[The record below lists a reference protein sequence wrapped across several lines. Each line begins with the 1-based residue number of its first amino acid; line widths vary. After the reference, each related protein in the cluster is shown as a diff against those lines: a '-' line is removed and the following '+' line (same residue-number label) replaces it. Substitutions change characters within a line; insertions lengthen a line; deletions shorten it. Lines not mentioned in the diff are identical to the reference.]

1 MIFTKPN
8 HKSSLIIK
16 KQVILVE
23 KLIGNKNKIKDL
35 FFNRQKLFFE
45 KKKFEKLEKKIE
57 DKPNDKE
64 KKVSNKILVPKLGFL
79 DVVKNFLFNILLGVF
94 VIKLL
99 PHLPKLKGVMIGAMK
114 FSEFIAQFSVSI
126 VNAFATFIDKVYQI
140 VDFGKTQAKLL
151 GGDKGLENYNK
162 ALGSAVNVMN
172 LMTIAGMLFSDLAAN
187 DSQSS
192 AVTEGMDVVKDIVTK
207 QTTKNVSRQIAIRG
221 AAQFSA
227 RAAAGT
233 IAGVGLL
240 SSALGEGA
248 FQLRKHTK
256 KIQEDADN
264 ASKEAQEDKN
274 PFMRFIKT
282 AFYNAFARPGLMF
295 TNFLLNG
302 VGTLLDIIG
311 TPFRYAIEL
320 INYGIMMLT
329 GDSEGIIKQRDNL
342 GKFDARIREQIRE
355 HVNTISFG
363 TIAKEKGSF
372 GSLFGSDA
380 TKAMGY
386 AQGGEITRGGAY
398 MGKIGRTVGKS
409 IKIRRSVTVPTSP
422 LNPGEDVGGNMNY
435 VDPDTKKP
443 TNTSKLET
451 FYPNP
456 SDSGM
461 VNSFEYLKKSYS
473 ISKSA
478 KFFHPLLEI
487 AIKSLMGDKPPE
499 GDFKSIG
506 AGLNNFLNDI
516 LNIAKI
522 PGKNTSVSDE
532 IGAFDISNWVESKA
546 KESIMDP
553 INSIISNLMD
563 QLTLKGR
570 GYTGAKANPSAQ
582 KGDGA
587 GDSPLAEFAGQ
598 AQFVIGDSIAHG
610 FAGRSGNGSD
620 SEDTMVGRSPEKVL
634 AYLKSKGDKLKG
646 MLIDLSTGI
655 ANNTGDFSSVEA
667 QLSYLKSV
675 GARVRV
681 LGVANSFSKKK
692 DGLNEKLDQMVKSNG
707 FYFYGGYKGSPGDVH
722 GTATDYTELKA
733 KLKRDTAPTKEPEG
747 QSPTG
752 KGYGSAGSKLAG
764 ELGRYIKKKLKSP
777 EQFLAVTEH
786 PEHGGVLG
794 KHDPRGYHYQGGG
807 RAIDIGAYT
816 EEQGTVLA
824 VIAEFNKM
832 KGIKPVQLLHGK
844 NDPYHTDHVHVAYK
858 GGGFVNKTDYAL
870 THPGEY
876 VVDADSVKLFG
887 IQFYDIINEVEMVSQ
902 RKNASNSL
910 ISILRQYTEDGFPE
924 TEDDYT
930 YTIPSQNQ
938 VTIIPPQTIFINS
951 FGGGSTSSG
960 EDPSK
965 DSLYE

>member
-1 MIFTKPN
+1 MIYTKPN

-35 FFNRQKLFFE
+35 FFNRQKLFLE

-57 DKPNDKE
+57 DKPNNKE
-64 KKVSNKILVPKLGFL
+64 KQVSNKITVPRLGFL
-79 DVVKNFLFNILLGVF
+79 DVIKNFLFNILLGAF

-99 PHLPKLKGVMIGAMK
+99 PHLPKLKGVVIGAMK
-114 FSEFIAQFSVSI
+114 FSEFIAQFSISI
-126 VNAFATFIDKVYQI
+126 VNAFATFIDKVYKI

-172 LMTIAGMLFSDLAAN
+172 LMTIAGMLFSDLITS

-192 AVTEGMDVVKDIVTK
+192 SVTEGMDVVKDIVTK
-207 QTTKNVSRQIAIRG
+207 HTTKNVSKQIAIRG

-329 GDSEGIIKQRDNL
+329 GDSKGIIKQRENL

-386 AQGGEITRGGAY
+386 AQGGEITRGGVY

-422 LNPGEDVGGNMNY
+422 LNPGADVGGMTPH
-435 VDPDTKKP
+435 PDSE
-443 TNTSKLET
+443 TSKLET

-456 SDSGM
+456 SDPGM

-478 KFFHPLLEI
+478 KFLHPLLEI

-506 AGLNNFLNDI
+506 TGLNNFLNDI
-516 LNIAKI
+516 LNITKI
-522 PGKNTSVSDE
+522 PGKNISVSDE
-532 IGAFDISNWVESKA
+532 VGTFDISNWVESKA

-553 INSIISNLMD
+553 INSILSNLMY
-563 QLTLKGR
+563 QLTLKGK
-570 GYTGAKANPSAQ
+570 GQTGSKANPSAQ

-620 SEDTMVGRSPEKVL
+620 SEDTMVGRSPAAVL
-634 AYLKSKGDKLKG
+634 AYLKSKGDVLKG

-655 ANNTGDFSSVEA
+655 ANNPGDFSSVKA
-667 QLSYLKSV
+667 QLSYLKSI
-675 GARVRV
+675 GSRVRV
-681 LGVANSFSKKK
+681 LGVADSFSKKTN
-692 DGLNEKLDQMVKSNG
+692 GLNEKLDQMVKSNG
-707 FYFYGGYKGSPGDVH
+707 FYFYGGYKGSADGVH
-722 GTATDYTELKA
+722 GTATDYSDLKA
-733 KLKRDTAPTKEPEG
+733 KATRDTAATKETEG

-752 KGYGSAGSKLAG
+752 KGYGSQGSKIAG
-764 ELGRYIKKKLKSP
+764 ELGRFMKNKGVVPGS
-777 EQFLAVTEH
+777 VHRH
-786 PEHGGVLG
+786 PEHPPYSLTSGHSEGSL
-794 KHDPRGYHYQGGG
+794 HYQG
-807 RAIDIGAYT
+807 RAIDLGAYAN
-816 EEQGTVLA
+816 EQGPVLKA
-824 VIAEFNKM
+824 VNEFNKL
-832 KGIKPVQLLHGK
+832 KGVKPVQLLKAG
-844 NDPYHTDHVHVAYK
+844 DPDHDDHVHVAYK
-858 GGGFVNKTDYAL
+858 EGGPIYKTDYAL

-876 VVDADSVKLFG
+876 VIDADSVKLFG
-887 IQFYDIINEVEMVSQ
+887 INFYDIINQTETITQRQRSSQ
-902 RKNASNSL
+902 SL
-910 ISILRQYTEDGFPE
+910 MSILSQYTEDGFPE

>member
-1 MIFTKPN
+1 MIFNKPN

-45 KKKFEKLEKKIE
+45 KRKFEKLEKKIE

-64 KKVSNKILVPKLGFL
+64 KKVSNKIPVPRLGFL
-79 DVVKNFLFNILLGVF
+79 DVIKNFLFNILLGAF

-172 LMTIAGMLFSDLAAN
+172 LMTIAGMLFSDLATN

-207 QTTKNVSRQIAIRG
+207 NTTKTVSRQIAIRG

-256 KIQEDADN
+256 KIQEDADK

-329 GDSEGIIKQRDNL
+329 GDSEGITKQRENL

-422 LNPGEDVGGNMNY
+422 LNPGQDVGGMSPY
-435 VDPDTKKP
+435 LDSK
-443 TNTSKLET
+443 TSKLET

-456 SDSGM
+456 SDPGM
-461 VNSFEYLKKSYS
+461 VNSFQYLKKSYS
-473 ISKSA
+473 ISESA

-506 AGLNNFLNDI
+506 TGLNNFLNDI

-620 SEDTMVGRSPEKVL
+620 SEDTKVGRSPEKVL

-655 ANNTGDFSSVEA
+655 ANNPGDFSSVEA

-681 LGVANSFSKKK
+681 LGVADSFSKKNN
-692 DGLNEKLDQMVKSNG
+692 GLNEKLDQMVKSNG

-733 KLKRDTAPTKEPEG
+733 KLTRDTTAAKGPEA
-747 QSPTG
+747 TG

-764 ELGRYIKKKLKSP
+764 ELGRYIDSKGLGNMGSG
-777 EQFLAVTEH
+777 VHRH
-786 PEHGGVLG
+786 PEHPPYSLTSGHSSGSL
-794 KHDPRGYHYQGGG
+794 HYQG
-807 RAIDIGAYT
+807 RAVDIGSLT
-816 EEQGTVLA
+816 QEQGPVLA
-824 VIAEFNKM
+824 AVAEFNKM
-832 KGIKPVQLLHGK
+832 KGIKPVELLHGK
-844 NDPYHTDHVHVAYK
+844 NAPADHWNHVHVAYK
-858 GGGFVNKTDYAL
+858 EGGPVNKTDYAQ

-910 ISILRQYTEDGFPE
+910 ISILSKYTEDGFPE
-924 TEDDYT
+924 TKDDYT
-930 YTIPSQNQ
+930 YTIPSPE
-938 VTIIPPQTIFINS
+938 VIMIPGPVIEI
-951 FGGGSTSSG
+951 GSSSSG
-960 EDPSK
+960 GNRGSEDVDPSQ
-965 DSLYE
+965 DDLERH

>member
-64 KKVSNKILVPKLGFL
+64 KKVSNKIPVPKLGFL
-79 DVVKNFLFNILLGVF
+79 DVIKNFLFNILLGAF

-99 PHLPKLKGVMIGAMK
+99 PHLPKLKGVVIGAMK

-172 LMTIAGMLFSDLAAN
+172 LMTIAGMLFSDLATN

-207 QTTKNVSRQIAIRG
+207 NTTKTVSRQIAIRG

-256 KIQEDADN
+256 KIQEDADK

-329 GDSEGIIKQRDNL
+329 GDSEGITKQRENL

-386 AQGGEITRGGAY
+386 AQGGEITRGGVY

-422 LNPGEDVGGNMNY
+422 LNPGQDVGGMSPY
-435 VDPDTKKP
+435 LDSK
-443 TNTSKLET
+443 TSKLET

-456 SDSGM
+456 SDPGM
-461 VNSFEYLKKSYS
+461 VNSFQYLKKSYS

-506 AGLNNFLNDI
+506 TGLNNFLNDI

-563 QLTLKGR
+563 QLTLKGK

-655 ANNTGDFSSVEA
+655 ANNHKDFSSVDA
-667 QLSYLKSV
+667 QLSYLKSI

-681 LGVANSFSKKK
+681 LGVADSFSKKNNE
-692 DGLNEKLDQMVKSNG
+692 LNEKLDEMVKSNG

-733 KLKRDTAPTKEPEG
+733 KLTRDTTAAKGPEG

-764 ELGRYIKKKLKSP
+764 ELGRYIDSKGLGNMGSG
-777 EQFLAVTEH
+777 VHRH
-786 PEHGGVLG
+786 PEHPPYSLTSGHSSGSL
-794 KHDPRGYHYQGGG
+794 HYQG
-807 RAIDIGAYT
+807 RAVDIGSYT
-816 EEQGTVLA
+816 QEQGPVLA
-824 VIAEFNKM
+824 VVAEFNKM

-924 TEDDYT
+924 TEDDYI